1 MLRWLKKLLRG
12 KTTQP
17 LLGVVMPV
25 EKKEKK
31 KNV

>member
-1 MLRWLKKLLRG
+1 MFRWLKKLIRG

-25 EKKEKK
+25 EKKEDKK
-31 KNV
+31 